1 MKKILIIGST
11 GLLGKPVTKALIAAG
26 FELTLLV
33 RNTDLAKRLFPAT
46 KIIKGDIQNR
56 ADFGGC
62 SKTKNKANSLS
73 FFISAFVSRHE

>member
-1 MKKILIIGST
+1 MKKILVVGST

-33 RNTDLAKRLFPAT
+33 RQVDLAKQLFPEAR
-46 KIIKGDIQNR
+46 IIKGDIQNR
-56 ADFGGC
+56 PGFGGC